1 MSEIHN
7 PHLYVLLVFD
17 GRYLFVPQDEVL
29 SIEII
34 ADVFMTDDEMGPI
47 GWFSGHG
54 LESPVFCLANDLS
67 LLSKVPSGREY
78 FVLLKDEEQP
88 LGITCDEVENVN
100 FKQEHLHP
108 QDLPDVMKTQNSP
121 IRQLLVYQDQVAC
134 VCSGMA
140 LVRYLSIEE

>member
-1 MSEIHN
+1 M
-7 PHLYVLLVFD
+7 
-17 GRYLFVPQDEVL
+17 
-29 SIEII
+29 
-34 ADVFMTDDEMGPI
+34 
-47 GWFSGHG
+47 
-54 LESPVFCLANDLS
+54 FCLANDLS
-67 LLSKVPSGREY
+67 LLSKVPFGREY

-88 LGITCDEVENVN
+88 LGVICDEVENVN